1 MLSVLIGIVVI
12 IAAVVEWLG
21 HITVI
26 HALAILTGLVGIM
39 ILLGGIGDRGG
50 RYTRL

>member
-1 MLSVLIGIVVI
+1 MLSVLIGIVVVI
-12 IAAVVEWLG
+12 IATVEWTG
-21 HITVI
+21 HITVL
-26 HALAILTGLVGIM
+26 HALAILTGLTGIL

>member
-1 MLSVLIGIVVI
+1 MLSVLIGIIVI
-12 IAAVVEWLG
+12 IIAVVEWLG

-39 ILLGGIGDRGG
+39 ILLGGIGERGG
-50 RYTRL
+50 KYTRL